1 MAAKSANTSIRP
13 EGYSLMTARL
23 KHADRSKGLL
33 RFKHRPVEPVSILL
47 NNKAH
52 SLTFDIDEFSRTVT
66 DKNKSKPEYWTQD
79 DDKLS
84 HIKIIKKSK
93 PDNSI
98 KPGLPANVFNLP
110 RIPSQKKSSKSKF
123 EDIDTNSHPQNKGIH
138 MNRSMDNRKFDSSG
152 PVLINNNQVAA
163 SQLMAVKPMLYYQ
176 IDFRAES
183 PKAKKYY
190 NDFPKTNF
198 GDEKNQSII
207 LKQDKNG
214 YQPNWRTNH
223 FEKLHQKGVAARQSR
238 GFFIMQK
245 EGSKSM
251 SKGSVPH
258 IIPKNQKL
266 IDKHMA
272 HVLEVKD
279 CFMPETPAQD
289 SMMGG

>member
-1 MAAKSANTSIRP
+1 MAAKLANTFIRP
-13 EGYSLMTARL
+13 EGYNLMTGTL
-23 KHADRSKGLL
+23 KHADRSKGVL
-33 RFKHRPVEPVSILL
+33 RFKHQPSEPVSILL
-47 NNKAH
+47 DNKAH
-52 SLTFDIDEFSRTVT
+52 SLTSDIDEFSRTVT
-66 DKNKSKPEYWTQD
+66 RKNKSKPEYLTQD

-93 PDNSI
+93 CDNSI

-110 RIPSQKKSSKSKF
+110 RLPSQKKSSKSKF
-123 EDIDTNSHPQNKGIH
+123 EDIITNSRPQNKGIP
-138 MNRSMDNRKFDSSG
+138 MNRSMDNRKFDSYG
-152 PVLINNNQVAA
+152 PVLIKNSQVAA
-163 SQLMAVKPMLYYQ
+163 SQLMAVKPMLQYR

-190 NDFPKTNF
+190 NDFPTTSF

-245 EGSKSM
+245 EGNKCV
-251 SKGSVPH
+251 SKGSVLH
-258 IIPKNQKL
+258 IISKNQKL

-289 SMMGG
+289 SIMAG